1 MRNALRYVA
10 VRWRIT
16 DQPVLCAEKMRT
28 HRAALPEKEVWTMT
42 DLKCSVETCCFH
54 DGDCC
59 CRNDIMV
66 GSAKGLASGFL
77 RRILNSRRRA
87 AQETQ
92 TDILTG

>member
-42 DLKCSVETCCFH
+42 DLKCSVE
-54 DGDCC
+54 
-59 CRNDIMV
+59 N
-66 GSAKGLASGFL
+66 
-77 RRILNSRRRA
+77 
-87 AQETQ
+87 
-92 TDILTG
+92 

>member
-42 DLKCSVETCCFH
+42 DLNVVWKPAAFMTET
-54 DGDCC
+54 
-59 CRNDIMV
+59 
-66 GSAKGLASGFL
+66 
-77 RRILNSRRRA
+77 A
-87 AQETQ
+87 AAET
-92 TDILTG
+92 TLW